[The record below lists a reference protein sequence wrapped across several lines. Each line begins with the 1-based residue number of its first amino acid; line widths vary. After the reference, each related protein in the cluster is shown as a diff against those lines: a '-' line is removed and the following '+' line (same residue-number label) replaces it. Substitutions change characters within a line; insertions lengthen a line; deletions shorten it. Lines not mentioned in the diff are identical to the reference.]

1 MVPCP
6 INLERSSEMESNNI
20 EVNFEPQSPVE
31 HIDTRSKHKEIEEGA
46 KIKPIVLK
54 LIEARG
60 YQSR

>member
-1 MVPCP
+1 
-6 INLERSSEMESNNI
+6 MESNNI

-31 HIDTRSKHKEIEEGA
+31 HIDNRSKHKEIEEGA

-54 LIEARG
+54 LIEALG